1 MTSNN
6 RLEEDEVVPLS
17 SFIMLRDK
25 NIPSFPYWAMP
36 LGKDYAFTCISN
48 TFMPKVAW
56 ALW

>member
-1 MTSNN
+1 
-6 RLEEDEVVPLS
+6 
-17 SFIMLRDK
+17 MLRDK

-56 ALW
+56 ALWWEIGDFQTDLL

>member
-36 LGKDYAFTCISN
+36 VGKDPIYI
-48 TFMPKVAW
+48 KVTMRAHPQEVQGK
-56 ALW
+56 